1 MKINHQEEKSAFSS
15 ESDARIGSGK
25 IACII
30 GIIVNAALFA
40 FKLFVGIF
48 SNSQAITAD
57 SMNSLSDSASAVM
70 NLFGFHLSGK
80 PADKDHPFGHGRVEY
95 IVALIISG
103 LIIIVGIEFFKTS
116 VLRIISPEPIKYE
129 FYMLIILIGS
139 IMSKVALFFFYRRL
153 SKKINSK
160 SFLAAASDSI
170 SDVAITSVTLIALVV
185 SSAFGWK
192 IDGYVGAIVSVFV
205 IYAGISVAKDAI
217 SPLLGVEVSPE
228 TMIKITQIIL
238 SDPNILGAHDVIV
251 HDYGPGRLMAS
262 AHAEL
267 NSKMPLPEAHRI
279 IDILEK
285 KIMTELNIPMTIH
298 PDPVEVDDELTQEI
312 RIYSEKLLQK
322 LSTNLKLHDFRVT
335 RSSDTTLIEFDLTVD
350 QDYEK
355 SDEEIKQYIYED
367 ISGYINGPCR
377 LSVHFDRNYF
387 SVCNTIEY

>member
-1 MKINHQEEKSAFSS
+1 MTTKYKEEKSVFTN

-30 GIIVNAALFA
+30 GIIVNAVLFV
-40 FKLFVGIF
+40 FKLLVGIF

-57 SMNSLSDSASAVM
+57 SINSLSDSASGVM
-70 NLFGFHLSGK
+70 NLLGFHISGK
-80 PADKDHPFGHGRVEY
+80 PADRDHPFGHGRVEY

-103 LIIIVGIEFFKTS
+103 LIVVVGVEFFKTS
-116 VLRIISPEPIKYE
+116 IERIISPEPIKYE
-129 FYMLIILIGS
+129 FYMLIILTGS
-139 IMSKVALFFFYRRL
+139 ILSKVGLFFYYRML

-160 SFLAAASDSI
+160 SFSAAASDSI
-170 SDVAITSVTLIALVV
+170 SDVAITSVTLIALIV
-185 SSAFGWK
+185 SKTFGWM
-192 IDGYVGAIVSVFV
+192 IDGYVGAVVSVLV

-228 TMIKITQIIL
+228 TMNKITHIIL

-267 NSKMPLPEAHRI
+267 NSNMPLPEAHRI

-312 RIYSEKLLQK
+312 RIYSEKMLNN
-322 LSTNLKLHDFRVT
+322 LSSNLKLHDFRVSK
-335 RSSDTTLIEFDLTVD
+335 SSDTTLIEFDLTVD
-350 QDYEK
+350 QDYTM
-355 SDEEIKQYIYED
+355 SDEEIKQYLYSD
-367 ISGYINGPCR
+367 LAGYLAGPCR
-377 LSVHFDRNYF
+377 LIVHFDRNYF
-387 SVCNTIEY
+387 SVCETIES

>member
-1 MKINHQEEKSAFSS
+1 MTEKNKQKNDVFIA

-25 IACII
+25 IACFI
-30 GIIVNAALFA
+30 GIIVNAILFA

-57 SMNSLSDSASAVM
+57 SINSLSDSASGVM
-70 NLFGFHLSGK
+70 NLLGFHISGK
-80 PADKDHPFGHGRVEY
+80 PADRDHPFGHGRVEY

-103 LIIIVGIEFFKTS
+103 LIVVVGVEFLKTS
-116 VLRIISPEPIKYE
+116 VERIISPEPIKYE
-129 FYMLIILIGS
+129 FFMLIILTGS
-139 IMSKVALFFFYRRL
+139 IFVKVGLFFYYRML

-160 SFLAAASDSI
+160 SFSAAASDSI
-170 SDVAITSVTLIALVV
+170 SDVAITSVTLIALIV
-185 SSAFGWK
+185 SKMFGWM
-192 IDGYVGAIVSVFV
+192 IDGYVGAVISVLV
-205 IYAGISVAKDAI
+205 IYAGISVAKEAI

-228 TMIKITQIIL
+228 TMMKITQIIL

-267 NSKMPLPEAHRI
+267 NSNMPLPEAHRI

-312 RIYSEKLLQK
+312 RIYSEKMLNK
-322 LSTNLKLHDFRVT
+322 LSSNLKLHDFRVSK
-335 RSSDTTLIEFDLTVD
+335 SSDTTLIEFDLTVD
-350 QDYEK
+350 QDYKK
-355 SDEEIKQYIYED
+355 SDEEIKQYLYSD
-367 ISGYINGPCR
+367 LAGYIAGPCR
-377 LSVHFDRNYF
+377 LTVHFDRDYF
-387 SVCNTIEY
+387 SACKTIES